1 MNGKNKFSSIVLTF
15 LALLFAHQLTYSQS
29 QYLWA
34 KQFDG
39 NNTIIEKLSHNSNSD
54 FWAIKQ
60 NNPENE
66 LLLLSKSS
74 GNTLKSVKF
83 SGDRYF
89 KIRDIQTDANG
100 QTYIL
105 GTFRKNFTFGDF
117 TKEYEKWI
125 NRTFIAKLDKNGEIH
140 EQQMLILEGVY
151 LYKMNF
157 TSQGEILIGGDHINK
172 ANFYGEVL
180 NSRGNDVIVI
190 TIDKNFN
197 KKSLFTI
204 ESFGNNTL
212 HGIYINQNNEIYLS
226 MDIMKMAISGNDT
239 ILLPKEVSKSHLLLK
254 VSRSGKIT
262 WGKTFPMRRGC
273 YYSGE
278 ELSELNGK
286 LFFSIIFSPYLVIGN
301 DSIISRGKKDL
312 ALCSVNSNG
321 SDLKLLHHFKSRYDV
336 SLFELKTY
344 DQQVY
349 LAGNFFVSLDVSGTK
364 LIVGGDTTGYQLF
377 PDGYLLSFNEQG
389 QLQSQIQVGDIKADQ
404 LKSVLFYDD
413 CILVSGQFKEIF
425 KAGNTE
431 LSTKYGKPNGFI
443 ASLKNNASVTSTN
456 NSNSGC
462 VTPDEPIVL
471 VCSDLDISKFTVNWK
486 KVDDAK
492 YYHIKL
498 GTSSGMDTL
507 IKEEYNLSKE
517 TNSYTF
523 TGLVSGKTYYYQV
536 IAENDCGKQA
546 KSKIASQE
554 TKCKIDYFF
563 LDDPANPGCT
573 FFVLVD
579 CYGKMENIGYI
590 CDKQDSTGGVVINPP
605 IGDNKI
611 EGQNPKDPKNSDP
624 GMKPPIPG
632 RKPLIF
638 GTMPDKE
645 EKGGI
650 SSGAAKD
657 GKIPIEPYN
666 PDSTTKPKIKYIS
679 ISELFP
685 PAGNDTVIIPPA
697 FQGSPCAKLD
707 DKEMIICFSKEG
719 FEKVQT
725 IDKRIENIQ
734 KELVKE
740 IKENNYS
747 KDEMK
752 KLFIETG
759 EVVKELTNKKGSLK
773 EKYKHLIN
781 AIASKRTIKVPVLNN
796 SGFTIEDGVIYKA
809 RWNKRDDTYKTPGPQ
824 LYVEFKIS
832 NFNKKLVGEYNKR
845 CESVSSVQREFIMN
859 DGSKPYGKGRL
870 VVFPCTQVKGTLS
883 NFIAVIDQFEN
894 LQKIEF
900 NYTMRKTWS
909 CDTWKKCPGASPK
922 KVGDGW
928 EMTRK
933 NIYWE
938 SFKAGFVEM
947 GKKTTEGMLITASLI
962 TAIRTGQYIAASAS
976 AVDYFSWATAS
987 LADPYFEI
995 CGKHSEFLDYMK
1007 DTRKAV
1013 ELSTSGFTFYK
1024 GYKTFMDPKLLGKK
1038 KYKVFSELM
1047 TGLLDFKMKPANEIE
1062 K

>member
-1 MNGKNKFSSIVLTF
+1 MNSKNRFSSIVLTF
-15 LALLFAHQLTYSQS
+15 LALLSVNQLTYSQS

-39 NNTIIEKLSHNSNSD
+39 DNTIIEKLSQNSNSD

-60 NNPENE
+60 NNSENE

-83 SGDRYF
+83 SGDRDF

-105 GTFRKNFTFGDF
+105 GTFRKNFTFGNF
-117 TKEYEKWI
+117 TKECEKWI
-125 NRTFIAKLDKNGEIH
+125 NRTFVAKLDKKGEIN

-157 TSQGEILIGGDHINK
+157 TSQGEILLGGDHINN
-172 ANFYGEVL
+172 ANLYGKVL

-197 KKSLFTI
+197 KKNLFTI

-212 HGIYINQNNEIYLS
+212 HGIYINQNNEIYIS

-239 ILLPKEVSKSHLLLK
+239 ILLPKEVYKSHLLLK
-254 VSRSGKIT
+254 ISRSGKFA

-286 LFFSIIFSPYLVIGN
+286 LFFSIIFSPYFVIGN
-301 DSIISRGKKDL
+301 DSIISRGKQDL

-336 SLFELKTY
+336 SLFDLKTY
-344 DQQVY
+344 DQQVN
-349 LAGNFFVSLDVSGTK
+349 LAGNFSVSLDISGTK
-364 LIVGGDTTGYQLF
+364 LIVGGDTTGYQLNA
-377 PDGYLLSFNEQG
+377 DGYLVSFNEQG
-389 QLQSQIQVGDIKADQ
+389 QLQSQIQVGDIMKDQ

-456 NSNSGC
+456 NSNSDC

-471 VCSDLDISKFTVNWK
+471 ASSDLDISKFTVNWK

-498 GTSSGMDTL
+498 GTSSEMDNL

-523 TGLVSGKTYYYQV
+523 TGLVSGKKYYYQV
-536 IAENDCGKQA
+536 ITENDCGKQA

-573 FFVLVD
+573 FFVRVD
-579 CYGKMENIGYI
+579 CYGKMENIGYV

-605 IGDNKI
+605 IGDNKV

-624 GMKPPIPG
+624 DMKPPIP
-632 RKPLIF
+632 RKPLIY
-638 GTMPDKE
+638 GEMPDG

-650 SSGAAKD
+650 ISGPAKND
-657 GKIPIEPYN
+657 NIPVEAYN
-666 PDSTTKPKIKYIS
+666 PDSKTKPEIKYIP

-685 PAGNDTVIIPPA
+685 SAGDAEVIIPPS
-697 FQGSPCAKLD
+697 FQGSPCVKLD
-707 DKEMIICFSKEG
+707 DKEMIICLSKEG
-719 FEKVQT
+719 SEKVQT

-734 KELVKE
+734 KELKKE
-740 IKENNYS
+740 IEENNYS
-747 KDEMK
+747 QEEFL
-752 KLFIETG
+752 KLASEKQ
-759 EVVKELTNKKGSLK
+759 EVVNELINKKGSLR
-773 EKYKHLIN
+773 EEYEHLIN
-781 AIASKRTIKVPVLNN
+781 AIASRRTIKVPVHNN
-796 SGFTIEDGVIYKA
+796 AEFSIENGIIYKA
-809 RWNKRDDTYKTPGPQ
+809 RWNKYDDGPQ
-824 LYVEFKIS
+824 LLIEFKIS
-832 NFNKKLVGEYNKR
+832 NFNKKLVGEYIKR
-845 CESVSSVQREFIMN
+845 CESVESVQREFIMN

-870 VVFPCTQVKGTLS
+870 PVWPCQQVKGTLS
-883 NFIAVIDQFEN
+883 FNIAVINQFEN

-900 NYTMRKTWS
+900 NNTMRKSWS
-909 CDTWKKCPGASPK
+909 CDTWKKCKGASPK
-922 KVGDGW
+922 KGGDGW
-928 EMTRK
+928 EVTRK

-962 TAIRTGQYIAASAS
+962 TAIRTGQYIEASAS

-995 CGKHSEFLDYMK
+995 CGEHSEFLDFMK

-1013 ELSTSGFTFYK
+1013 ELSTSGFSTYK
-1024 GYKTFMDPKLLGKK
+1024 GYKTFMDPKLLGEK
-1038 KYKVFSELM
+1038 KYKTFSELM
-1047 TGLLDFKMKPANEIE
+1047 TGLLDLEIKLAKEIE